1 MEGVFDVNIIKINQI
16 EQLND
21 ELKDD
26 NKCLRQEV
34 FALGREVFTLKCK
47 LEWAGNIVTN
57 FMETDTNTSQPT
69 TVNFVKNLY
78 NIIVLS
84 E

>member
-1 MEGVFDVNIIKINQI
+1 MNI
-16 EQLND
+16 EQLAVDLAD
-21 ELKDD
+21 E
-26 NKCLRQEV
+26 NECLRQEV
-34 FALGREVFTLKCK
+34 FTLGREVFTLKCK
-47 LEWAGNIVTN
+47 LEWVGNIVTN

-78 NIIVLS
+78 NIIVLP